1 MDLMQRR
8 RELLKIGGGVDPYAD
23 WVKIEFNLTADRTG
37 VYIVDGSTTR
47 VPNAALAA
55 IRMVVDGVEITP
67 VRQVDLL
74 SGTHEVLYY
83 INNGEG
89 TTNGWW
95 YWVQY
100 VTRITFPE
108 TYTTLV
114 PVAITLATSSKAE
127 MVFRCPHPPFAAET
141 TFANYIKGR
150 KIYVVDGYQSEYAA
164 FGFTNIHTLEEL

>member
-1 MDLMQRR
+1 MNLLQRR
-8 RELLKIGGGVDPYAD
+8 RELLKMGGVDPYAD
-23 WVKIEFNLTADRTG
+23 WVKIEMNLTADRTG
-37 VYIVDGSTTR
+37 VNVVDVYTGR
-47 VPNAALAA
+47 VPDAALAA
-55 IRMVVDGVEITP
+55 IRMMVDGVEITP

-74 SGTHEVLYY
+74 MGTHEILYY

-108 TYTTLV
+108 TYTTLTST
-114 PVAITLATSSKAE
+114 AIVLAISSNAE
-127 MVFRCPHPPFAAET
+127 MVFRCPHPPFAAGG

-150 KIYVVDGYQSEYAA
+150 NIYVVDGYQSEYAA
-164 FGFTNIHTLEEL
+164 FGFTNIHTLGEL